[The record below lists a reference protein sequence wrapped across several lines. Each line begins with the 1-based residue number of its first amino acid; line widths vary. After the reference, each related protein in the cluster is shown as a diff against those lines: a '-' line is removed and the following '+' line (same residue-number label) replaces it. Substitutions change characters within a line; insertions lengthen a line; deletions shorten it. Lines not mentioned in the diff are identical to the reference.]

1 MEAFESVWKYVI
13 VVPGHRDKNIPW
25 KKLLLPFLT
34 LKIEEDKRWI
44 VQYSRKYFTLPNSCR
59 FRSVR

>member
-13 VVPGHRDKNIPW
+13 VAPDHRDKSVPW
-25 KKLLLPFLT
+25 KELLLPFLT

-44 VQYSRKYFTLPNSCR
+44 VQYSRKYFTLPN
-59 FRSVR
+59 

>member
-13 VVPGHRDKNIPW
+13 VVPGHRDKNVPW

-34 LKIEEDKRWI
+34 LKIEENKRWI
-44 VQYSRKYFTLPNSCR
+44 VQYSRKYFTLPN
-59 FRSVR
+59 